1 MEKRKINRFCEV
13 TALVLAL
20 AALLTLIGTGLTE
33 RVHLGTWG
41 GKTEAVVFLPISPV
55 QGAALL
61 LGGMLAALAL
71 FALLK
76 RHARLGW
83 ALAALWGAAAAIL
96 AVGFGTKQ
104 VYDAAIVQE
113 AAELFARGNYKMMS
127 ADYLNAYPYQL
138 GICLPMEILL
148 RLFPGLNLNLTMQLV
163 NVAMALGAAVAMAAL
178 GRTIFEDSRISRAC
192 EAAGL
197 LVWPAL
203 LFCQQVYGTIPMLFF
218 VSLAMLCY
226 AKYVKTRRRALGAAF
241 ACLLALAYAAKINA
255 AVALIAVTI
264 CSVLDALENR
274 KLEPLAYAALAIAL
288 SLLLL
293 RAIIW
298 QYERRSGV
306 TLNSGI
312 GALARLTMG
321 MQEGGGAA
329 GWFNRYTERF
339 FPLEVTARQQHD
351 IALADLKARLAEM
364 AQNPA
369 QTVDGTDDGHA
380 LERRAQRTYRCIW
393 RGGGALLRKGSHGA
407 GNAAGRIPAGA
418 LCVLRGGHHRY
429 ASRQEAERDLPA
441 AASDFFRRGIV
452 PPAVRGKIAVRVS
465 LCCAA
470 AAGGGAGNLPDRG
483 WIERKK
489 SMRVVRMLHRAALA
503 AFVLLLAALTLCALA
518 LTAQNGV
525 GDNRMLQVVTLAR
538 QPFLKSLSLSLCM
551 LAALAGI
558 HVLLEKI
565 GGVRLNAGLCALW
578 LAAAVFWIWAIGM
591 RQRADAQ
598 LVMADASQFAR
609 GYYGALSE
617 DYLQVYTYQ
626 LGLCLPLHVLAKLL
640 SGPALG
646 QLDFA
651 AQCLNAALGIAG
663 AGVLAALAQEIFEK
677 RAALAA
683 LLLYI
688 VSLPTLLFAQFVYNI
703 NLMILLCAGTML
715 CFARYVR
722 TGRVG
727 FGAGYAL
734 LGGLALAAKPNA
746 AVVLLALFICALM
759 HGWARKDGK
768 IVLFAALSFAI
779 GKGALAAVTAWYAQK
794 GGVTFRANVSMWARL
809 AMGMQE
815 SPIAAGWYN
824 NYTERFFSADV
835 TAEQEKA
842 QTLADIGAQL
852 CRMRENPAAA
862 LAFYREKLLTQ
873 WLEPACDMLWSGQLS
888 EKAGRYT
895 GVIRG
900 IYGAP
905 GALRGWMEGYMDAM
919 QTAVYALAAV
929 GGVCALRKKGGAALL
944 MIPVT
949 VLGGALYHLIFE
961 AKAQYAYPYMVYML
975 PLAAAGLCRLEDGA
989 ARLICSGKKWVQRR
1003 AECARTSHRD

>member
-1 MEKRKINRFCEV
+1 
-13 TALVLAL
+13 
-20 AALLTLIGTGLTE
+20 
-33 RVHLGTWG
+33 
-41 GKTEAVVFLPISPV
+41 
-55 QGAALL
+55 
-61 LGGMLAALAL
+61 
-71 FALLK
+71 
-76 RHARLGW
+76 
-83 ALAALWGAAAAIL
+83 
-96 AVGFGTKQ
+96 
-104 VYDAAIVQE
+104 
-113 AAELFARGNYKMMS
+113 
-127 ADYLNAYPYQL
+127 
-138 GICLPMEILL
+138 
-148 RLFPGLNLNLTMQLV
+148 
-163 NVAMALGAAVAMAAL
+163 
-178 GRTIFEDSRISRAC
+178 
-192 EAAGL
+192 
-197 LVWPAL
+197 
-203 LFCQQVYGTIPMLFF
+203 
-218 VSLAMLCY
+218 
-226 AKYVKTRRRALGAAF
+226 
-241 ACLLALAYAAKINA
+241 
-255 AVALIAVTI
+255 
-264 CSVLDALENR
+264 
-274 KLEPLAYAALAIAL
+274 
-288 SLLLL
+288 
-293 RAIIW
+293 
-298 QYERRSGV
+298 
-306 TLNSGI
+306 
-312 GALARLTMG
+312 
-321 MQEGGGAA
+321 
-329 GWFNRYTERF
+329 
-339 FPLEVTARQQHD
+339 
-351 IALADLKARLAEM
+351 
-364 AQNPA
+364 
-369 QTVDGTDDGHA
+369 
-380 LERRAQRTYRCIW
+380 
-393 RGGGALLRKGSHGA
+393 
-407 GNAAGRIPAGA
+407 
-418 LCVLRGGHHRY
+418 
-429 ASRQEAERDLPA
+429 
-441 AASDFFRRGIV
+441 
-452 PPAVRGKIAVRVS
+452 
-465 LCCAA
+465 
-470 AAGGGAGNLPDRG
+470 
-483 WIERKK
+483 
-489 SMRVVRMLHRAALA
+489 MLHRAALA

-842 QTLADIGAQL
+842 QALADIGAQL

-929 GGVCALRKKGGAALL
+929 GGVCAMRKK
-944 MIPVT
+944 
-949 VLGGALYHLIFE
+949 E
-961 AKAQYAYPYMVYML
+961 A
-975 PLAAAGLCRLEDGA
+975 
-989 ARLICSGKKWVQRR
+989 RR
-1003 AECARTSHRD
+1003 C

>member
-1 MEKRKINRFCEV
+1 
-13 TALVLAL
+13 
-20 AALLTLIGTGLTE
+20 
-33 RVHLGTWG
+33 
-41 GKTEAVVFLPISPV
+41 
-55 QGAALL
+55 
-61 LGGMLAALAL
+61 
-71 FALLK
+71 
-76 RHARLGW
+76 
-83 ALAALWGAAAAIL
+83 
-96 AVGFGTKQ
+96 
-104 VYDAAIVQE
+104 
-113 AAELFARGNYKMMS
+113 
-127 ADYLNAYPYQL
+127 
-138 GICLPMEILL
+138 
-148 RLFPGLNLNLTMQLV
+148 
-163 NVAMALGAAVAMAAL
+163 
-178 GRTIFEDSRISRAC
+178 
-192 EAAGL
+192 
-197 LVWPAL
+197 
-203 LFCQQVYGTIPMLFF
+203 
-218 VSLAMLCY
+218 
-226 AKYVKTRRRALGAAF
+226 
-241 ACLLALAYAAKINA
+241 
-255 AVALIAVTI
+255 
-264 CSVLDALENR
+264 
-274 KLEPLAYAALAIAL
+274 
-288 SLLLL
+288 
-293 RAIIW
+293 
-298 QYERRSGV
+298 
-306 TLNSGI
+306 
-312 GALARLTMG
+312 
-321 MQEGGGAA
+321 
-329 GWFNRYTERF
+329 
-339 FPLEVTARQQHD
+339 
-351 IALADLKARLAEM
+351 
-364 AQNPA
+364 
-369 QTVDGTDDGHA
+369 
-380 LERRAQRTYRCIW
+380 
-393 RGGGALLRKGSHGA
+393 
-407 GNAAGRIPAGA
+407 
-418 LCVLRGGHHRY
+418 
-429 ASRQEAERDLPA
+429 
-441 AASDFFRRGIV
+441 
-452 PPAVRGKIAVRVS
+452 
-465 LCCAA
+465 
-470 AAGGGAGNLPDRG
+470 
-483 WIERKK
+483 
-489 SMRVVRMLHRAALA
+489 MLHRAALA

-565 GGVRLNAGLCALW
+565 GGVHLNAGLCALW

-626 LGLCLPLHVLAKLL
+626 LGLCLPLHMLAKLL

-663 AGVLAALAQEIFEK
+663 VGV
-677 RAALAA
+677 
-683 LLLYI
+683 
-688 VSLPTLLFAQFVYNI
+688 
-703 NLMILLCAGTML
+703 
-715 CFARYVR
+715 
-722 TGRVG
+722 
-727 FGAGYAL
+727 
-734 LGGLALAAKPNA
+734 
-746 AVVLLALFICALM
+746 
-759 HGWARKDGK
+759 
-768 IVLFAALSFAI
+768 
-779 GKGALAAVTAWYAQK
+779 LAAVTAWYAQK
-794 GGVTFRANVSMWARL
+794 GGMTFRANVSMWARL

-842 QTLADIGAQL
+842 QALADIGAQL

>member
-1 MEKRKINRFCEV
+1 
-13 TALVLAL
+13 
-20 AALLTLIGTGLTE
+20 
-33 RVHLGTWG
+33 
-41 GKTEAVVFLPISPV
+41 
-55 QGAALL
+55 
-61 LGGMLAALAL
+61 
-71 FALLK
+71 
-76 RHARLGW
+76 
-83 ALAALWGAAAAIL
+83 
-96 AVGFGTKQ
+96 
-104 VYDAAIVQE
+104 
-113 AAELFARGNYKMMS
+113 
-127 ADYLNAYPYQL
+127 
-138 GICLPMEILL
+138 
-148 RLFPGLNLNLTMQLV
+148 
-163 NVAMALGAAVAMAAL
+163 
-178 GRTIFEDSRISRAC
+178 
-192 EAAGL
+192 
-197 LVWPAL
+197 
-203 LFCQQVYGTIPMLFF
+203 
-218 VSLAMLCY
+218 
-226 AKYVKTRRRALGAAF
+226 
-241 ACLLALAYAAKINA
+241 
-255 AVALIAVTI
+255 
-264 CSVLDALENR
+264 
-274 KLEPLAYAALAIAL
+274 
-288 SLLLL
+288 
-293 RAIIW
+293 
-298 QYERRSGV
+298 
-306 TLNSGI
+306 
-312 GALARLTMG
+312 
-321 MQEGGGAA
+321 
-329 GWFNRYTERF
+329 
-339 FPLEVTARQQHD
+339 
-351 IALADLKARLAEM
+351 
-364 AQNPA
+364 
-369 QTVDGTDDGHA
+369 
-380 LERRAQRTYRCIW
+380 
-393 RGGGALLRKGSHGA
+393 
-407 GNAAGRIPAGA
+407 
-418 LCVLRGGHHRY
+418 
-429 ASRQEAERDLPA
+429 
-441 AASDFFRRGIV
+441 
-452 PPAVRGKIAVRVS
+452 
-465 LCCAA
+465 
-470 AAGGGAGNLPDRG
+470 
-483 WIERKK
+483 
-489 SMRVVRMLHRAALA
+489 MLHRVALT
-503 AFVLLLAALTLCALA
+503 AFVLLLAALALCALA

-551 LAALAGI
+551 LAALAGV

-565 GGVRLNAGLCALW
+565 GGVRLSAGLCALW

-640 SGPALG
+640 SGAALG

-779 GKGALAAVTAWYAQK
+779 GKGALAAV
-794 GGVTFRANVSMWARL
+794 
-809 AMGMQE
+809 
-815 SPIAAGWYN
+815 
-824 NYTERFFSADV
+824 
-835 TAEQEKA
+835 
-842 QTLADIGAQL
+842 
-852 CRMRENPAAA
+852 
-862 LAFYREKLLTQ
+862 
-873 WLEPACDMLWSGQLS
+873 
-888 EKAGRYT
+888 
-895 GVIRG
+895 
-900 IYGAP
+900 
-905 GALRGWMEGYMDAM
+905 
-919 QTAVYALAAV
+919 